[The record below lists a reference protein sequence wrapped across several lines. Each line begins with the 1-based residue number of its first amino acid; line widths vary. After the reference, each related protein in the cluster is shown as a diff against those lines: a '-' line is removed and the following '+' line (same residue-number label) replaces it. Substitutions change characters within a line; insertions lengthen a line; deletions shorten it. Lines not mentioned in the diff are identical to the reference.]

1 MSLRV
6 LLVGLSA
13 LAAAAC
19 GDREAQGPAAAPG
32 VDAAA
37 KTISIGILNDESGPG
52 AAIGRPWGVGLRV
65 LASQINAGDS
75 GLLPGGWKIKL
86 VERDHGYNP
95 QRSVQL
101 FNEIRDEVLFV
112 GTSFGTPNTLPLRP
126 SLARNQIV
134 AFPAS
139 LSSKMAE
146 FEYTPP
152 IGPSYKLEVMRA
164 LDWVAQQAG
173 GAGKVKLGIVYQ
185 QDDYGADGRDAV
197 AEAAPKLG
205 ISVVS
210 QQTYAPGQ
218 PDFTAVVAALKDSG
232 ATHVI
237 LTTLPSAT
245 APILGVAAQLDYR
258 PVWVGNSPSW
268 IDRYFD
274 AKVVPPA
281 IFQNYHWVSSFTF
294 WGEDVPLMKP
304 FLAAYEK
311 FGRPVAPPDYYI
323 LASYGV
329 GLIQMQALTRTIQS
343 GDLTRAGFLKALRAM
358 KDYDTYGATAQP
370 LDFTRFPYATG
381 TQTRILKPDFG
392 KRSWTVIAGY
402 AAPSTLAPAASGP

>member
-1 MSLRV
+1 MRV
-6 LLVGLSA
+6 LLVGVGVG
-13 LAAAAC
+13 LAALMLAAC
-19 GDREAQGPAAAPG
+19 GESQGPAASPG
-32 VDAAA
+32 VDTAN
-37 KTISIGILNDESGPG
+37 KTVAIGILNDESGPG

-65 LASQINAGDS
+65 LAAQINAGDS
-75 GLLPGGWKIKL
+75 GLLPGGWKVRL

-126 SLARNQIV
+126 ALARNKMV

-164 LDWVAQQAG
+164 LDWMVQQAG
-173 GAGKVKLGIVYQ
+173 GADKVKLGLVYQ
-185 QDDYGADGRDAV
+185 QDDYGADGRDAA

-205 ISVVS
+205 IAIVS

-232 ATHVI
+232 ATHVMM
-237 LTTLPSAT
+237 TTLPSAT

-258 PVWVGNSPSW
+258 PVWVGNSPAW

-281 IFQNYHWVSSFTF
+281 IFQNFYWVSSFTF

-311 FGRPVAPPDYYI
+311 FGREVAPPDYYI
-323 LASYGV
+323 LASYAV
-329 GLIQMQALTRTIQS
+329 GLIEMQALARTIES
-343 GDLTRAGFLKALRAM
+343 GDVTREGFFKALRAM
-358 KDYDTYGATAQP
+358 KDYDTFGATAQP

-392 KRSWTVIAGY
+392 KRSWTVVAGY
-402 AAPSTLAPAASGP
+402 ASPGTLAH

>member
-1 MSLRV
+1 
-6 LLVGLSA
+6 
-13 LAAAAC
+13 
-19 GDREAQGPAAAPG
+19 
-32 VDAAA
+32 
-37 KTISIGILNDESGPG
+37 
-52 AAIGRPWGVGLRV
+52 
-65 LASQINAGDS
+65 
-75 GLLPGGWKIKL
+75 
-86 VERDHGYNP
+86 
-95 QRSVQL
+95 
-101 FNEIRDEVLFV
+101 
-112 GTSFGTPNTLPLRP
+112 LPLRP
-126 SLARNQIV
+126 LLARNKMV

-139 LSSKMAE
+139 LASKMAE

-164 LDWVAQQAG
+164 LDWMVGQAG
-173 GAGKVKLGIVYQ
+173 GADKIKLGIVYQ
-185 QDDYGADGRDAV
+185 QDDYGADGRDGMV
-197 AEAAPKLG
+197 EAAPKLG

-210 QQTYAPGQ
+210 EQTYAPGQ

-232 ATHVI
+232 ATHVV

-281 IFQNYHWVSSFTF
+281 IFQNFHWVSSFTF

-311 FGRPVAPPDYYI
+311 YGRPVAAPDYYI
-323 LASYGV
+323 LASYTV
-329 GLIQMQALTRTIQS
+329 GLVEMQALSRAIAA
-343 GDLTRAGFLKALRAM
+343 GDFSREGFYRALRAM
-358 KDYDTYGATAQP
+358 NDYDTYGATAQP
-370 LDFTRFPYATG
+370 LDFTQFPYATG

-392 KRSWTVIAGY
+392 RKSWTVAAGY
-402 AAPSTLAPAASGP
+402 AAPSTLAP

>member
-1 MSLRV
+1 VSLRS
-6 LLVGLSA
+6 LSWVGLVLM
-13 LAAAAC
+13 LAGC

-32 VDAAA
+32 VDLATR
-37 KTISIGILNDESGPG
+37 TISIGVLNDESGPG
-52 AAIGRPWGVGLRV
+52 AAIGRPWGTGLRV
-65 LASQINAGDS
+65 LAAQINAGNS
-75 GLLPGGWKIKL
+75 GLLPEGWKVRL

-101 FNEIRDEVLFV
+101 FNEIRDQVLFI

-126 SLARNQIV
+126 LLARHNLV

-146 FEYTPP
+146 FEHTPP

-164 LDWVAQQAG
+164 LDWIAAQAG
-173 GAGKVKLGIVYQ
+173 GAGQVKLGIVYQ

-205 ISVVS
+205 MAVVS
-210 QQTYAPGQ
+210 EQTYAPGQ
-218 PDFTAVVAALKDSG
+218 PDYTAVVAALKDSG
-232 ATHVI
+232 ATHVV

-281 IFQNYHWVSSFTF
+281 IFQNYHWVSSFTY

-304 FLAAYEK
+304 FLEAYEA

-329 GLIQMQALTRTIQS
+329 GLIQMQALARTIQS
-343 GDLTRAGFLKALRAM
+343 GDVTRAGFLKALRAM
-358 KDYDTYGATAQP
+358 NDYNTYGATAEP

-381 TQTRILKPDFG
+381 SKVRILKPDFG
-392 KRSWTVIAGY
+392 KRSWTVAAGY
-402 AAPSTLAPAASGP
+402 AAPSTLAPPAP

>member
-1 MSLRV
+1 MSQRCV
-6 LLVGLSA
+6 WACLLASA
-13 LAAAAC
+13 VAAC
-19 GDREAQGPAAAPG
+19 GGKDGPSAAVHG
-32 VDAAA
+32 VDLQN
-37 KTISIGILNDESGPG
+37 KTIAVGILNDESGPG
-52 AAIGRPWGVGLRV
+52 AAIGRPWGTGLRV
-65 LASQINAGDS
+65 LAAEINAGGS
-75 GLLPGGWKIKL
+75 GLLPEGWKIRL

-101 FNEIRDEVLFV
+101 FNEIRDQVLFI

-126 SLARNQIV
+126 LLERNRMI

-152 IGPSYKLEVMRA
+152 IGPSYKIEVMRA
-164 LDWVAQQAG
+164 LDWMVQQAG
-173 GAGKVKLGIVYQ
+173 GADKVRLGVVYQ
-185 QDDYGADGRDAV
+185 QDDYGADGHDAV
-197 AEAAPKLG
+197 AEAAPRLG
-205 ISVVS
+205 INVVS
-210 QQTYAPGQ
+210 RQTYAAGQ

-232 ATHVI
+232 ATHVM

-281 IFQNYHWVSSFTF
+281 IFQNFYWVSSFTY

-311 FGRPVAPPDYYI
+311 YGRPAAPPDYYI
-323 LASYGV
+323 LASYAV
-329 GLIQMQALTRTIQS
+329 GLIEMQALARCIAS
-343 GDLTRAGFLKALRAM
+343 GDVTRDGFMKALRAM
-358 KDYDTYGATAQP
+358 NDYETYGATAEP
-370 LDFTRFPYATG
+370 LDFTKFPYFTG
-381 TQTRILKPDFG
+381 TQTRILKPDFDR
-392 KRSWTVIAGY
+392 KSWTVTAGY
-402 AAPSTLAPAASGP
+402 AAPSTLAP

>member
-1 MSLRV
+1 MSKQRV
-6 LLVGLSA
+6 LGVMLA
-13 LAAAAC
+13 LAMAGC
-19 GDREAQGPAAAPG
+19 GDREAQGPAAVPG
-32 VDAAA
+32 VDLAA

-52 AAIGRPWGVGLRV
+52 AAIGRPWGTGLRV
-65 LASQINAGDS
+65 LAAQINAGGS
-75 GLLPGGWKIKL
+75 GLLPEGWSIKL
-86 VERDHGYNP
+86 IERDHGYNP

-126 SLARNQIV
+126 LLERNQVV

-164 LDWVAQQAG
+164 LDWMAQQAG
-173 GAGKVKLGIVYQ
+173 GADKVKLGLVYQ
-185 QDDYGADGRDAV
+185 QDDYGADGRDAA

-205 ISVVS
+205 IQVVS

-232 ATHVI
+232 ATHVMM
-237 LTTLPSAT
+237 TTLPSAT

-281 IFQNYHWVSSFTF
+281 IFQNFYWVSSFTF

-311 FGRPVAPPDYYI
+311 FGRRVAPPDYYI
-323 LASYGV
+323 LASYAV
-329 GLIQMQALTRTIQS
+329 GLIEMQALSRCIASGEVTRP
-343 GDLTRAGFLKALRAM
+343 GFMKALRAM

-370 LDFTRFPYATG
+370 LDFTRFPYVTG

-392 KRSWTVIAGY
+392 KRSWAVIAGY
-402 AAPSTLAPAASGP
+402 AAPSTLAP

>member
-1 MSLRV
+1 MGKR
-6 LLVGLSA
+6 LLMGAALSGLA
-13 LAAAAC
+13 LIGC
-19 GDREAQGPAAAPG
+19 GDRGAQGPAAHG
-32 VDAAA
+32 VDLAAR
-37 KTISIGILNDESGPG
+37 TVSIGVLNDESGPA
-52 AAIGRPWGVGLRV
+52 AAIGRPWGAGLRV
-65 LASQINAGDS
+65 LAAQINAGGS
-75 GLLPGGWKIKL
+75 GLLPEGWKIQL

-101 FNEIRDEVLFV
+101 FNEIRDQVLFMA
-112 GTSFGTPNTLPLRP
+112 TTFGTPNTLPLRP
-126 SLARNQIV
+126 LLERNKVV

-164 LDWVAQQAG
+164 LDWMVQQAG
-173 GAGKVKLGIVYQ
+173 GADKVKLGLVYQ
-185 QDDYGADGRDAV
+185 QDDYGADGHEAA
-197 AEAAPKLG
+197 AETAPKLG

-210 QQTYAPGQ
+210 QQTYAAGQ
-218 PDFTAVVAALKDSG
+218 PDYTAIVAALKDSG
-232 ATHVI
+232 ATHVM

-245 APILGVAAQLDYR
+245 SAILGIAAQLDYK
-258 PVWVGNSPSW
+258 PVWAGNSPSW

-281 IFQNYHWVSSFTF
+281 IFQNFHWVTSFAF

-311 FGRPVAPPDYYI
+311 FGRPMAAPDYYI
-323 LASYGV
+323 LASYAI
-329 GLIQMQALTRTIQS
+329 GLIEMQALTRCIES
-343 GDLTRAGFLKALRAM
+343 GDITREGFLRALRAM

-370 LDFTRFPYATG
+370 LDFTKFPYATG
-381 TQTRILKPDFG
+381 SQTRILKPDFG
-392 KRSWTVIAGY
+392 RKSWTVAAGY
-402 AAPSTLAPAASGP
+402 ATPSTLAP